1 MATARACKRR
11 KDTWGGEV
19 AMDQVKLSSRVEA
32 LRQRYLNWK
41 GRVGYETALYW
52 TKGYQESEGEPV
64 IIRRAVALKKL
75 MENKTVMIHP
85 GELIVGGID
94 KRPHTTQMYPDMN
107 VMWIADELDIFPT
120 RKYDPLDIDEETK
133 RVYREEILPYWKG
146 KTFEEVWLA
155 RAERAAPEALKYG
168 FGSCISDQGVVTF
181 FTINHHLPDF
191 KRVME
196 KGYLGMK
203 QEVEEKLNGLDPT
216 KPDFY
221 DKVVFY
227 KALLIVCDGMMKVG
241 RRFAD
246 LAREMAQKETDPL
259 LKADFLKIAEVCDR
273 VPAEPARN
281 FHEALQA
288 MYFTHFLSL
297 NDAATI
303 GFGRLDQYLLPWYKK
318 DIESGNITEDQAQE
332 LLDCFFIKLA
342 ELQQLFSE
350 EESKYVAGARGA
362 NMICVGGIDEN
373 GFDASNEL
381 SYMLLQAMCN
391 VRLGQPSVSVL
402 WHPGIPESMTIKA
415 AQLASLGTG
424 HPSIFSMN
432 RIVEM
437 LQEMGLPLKEARKGG
452 ILGCVEPST
461 ESGKCMAN
469 TNFGYLNMGPLMEF
483 ALNQGVWRMNNE
495 QMGSP
500 TPDPR
505 SFTSFDQVMEAFRK
519 QVEHAIGQH
528 ITLGQISE
536 KLHVEMDPD
545 PYADLL
551 YDECVEKGK
560 DIYAGGPKYTFG
572 PAILFTGVADVINSL
587 AAIKFLV
594 FDEKKLK
601 WGELLDALACD
612 FSGERGEEIRQMCLQ
627 APKYGNDDPYVD
639 LIGRECMRYPG
650 LETAKHKSH
659 QGKPWRAAVIPLV
672 TIHPFGLVTGALP
685 SGRKAAEPLAEGCSP
700 KQGTDVN
707 GPTAALMSAAAL
719 DHSMFLDGTQLNMKF
734 TPAALKDRRG
744 LMNLVA
750 LIKTYMSK
758 GGYHVQFNVIS
769 KETLMA
775 AQEKPEEFKGLTVR
789 VSGYNT
795 YFSTLCKEVQ
805 DEIIA
810 RTEHMAIM

>member
-1 MATARACKRR
+1 MATAKACK
-11 KDTWGGEV
+11 KVQDTWGGEV
-19 AMDQVKLSSRVEA
+19 AMDQVKLSERVYE

-52 TKGYQESEGEPV
+52 TQGYQESEGEPV
-64 IIRRAVALKKL
+64 IMRRASALKKL
-75 MENKTVMIHP
+75 MENKTVLIHP

-94 KRPHTTQMYPDMN
+94 KRPHSTQMFPDMN

-168 FGSCISDQGVVTF
+168 FRSCISDQGVVTF
-181 FTINHHLPDF
+181 FTINHHLPDY

-196 KGYLGMK
+196 KGYAGIR
-203 QEVEEKLNGLDPT
+203 QEVEEKMNSLDPT
-216 KPDFY
+216 LPDYY

-227 KALLIVCDGMMKVG
+227 KALLIVCEGMIKVG

-246 LAREMAQKETDPL
+246 RAREMAEKEMDPG

-281 FHEALQA
+281 FHEALQT

-297 NDAATI
+297 NDAASI

-350 EESKYVAGARGA
+350 EEAKYVAGARGA
-362 NMICVGGIDEN
+362 NMICVGGVDED

-402 WHPGIPESMTIKA
+402 WHPGMPERLAIKA

-424 HPSIFSMN
+424 HPSIFNMN
-432 RIVEM
+432 RIVEI
-437 LQEMGLPLKEARKGG
+437 LQEMGLPLKEARRGG
-452 ILGCVEPST
+452 ILGCVEPSA
-461 ESGKCMAN
+461 ESGTCMAN
-469 TNFGYLNMGPLMEF
+469 TNFGYLNMGPMMEF
-483 ALNQGVWRMNNE
+483 ALTQGVWRQNNE
-495 QMGSP
+495 QMGYP

-519 QVEHAIGQH
+519 QVEHAVARH
-528 ITLGQISE
+528 ITLGQITE

-545 PYADLL
+545 PFADLL

-560 DIYAGGPKYTFG
+560 DLYAGGTKYTFG

-587 AAIKFLV
+587 AAIQYLV

-601 WGELLDALACD
+601 WDELLDALASD
-612 FSGERGEEIRQMCLQ
+612 FSGERGEQIRQMCMQ
-627 APKYGNDDPYVD
+627 APKYGNGDPYVD
-639 LIGRECMRYPG
+639 MIGRECMRYPG

-659 QGKPWRAAVIPLV
+659 QGHAWRAAVIPLV

-685 SGRKAAEPLAEGCSP
+685 SGRKAGEPLAEGCSP

-734 TPAALKDRRG
+734 SPATLKDRRG

-750 LIKTYMSK
+750 LIKTFMAK

-769 KETLMA
+769 SETLMA

-795 YFSTLCKEVQ
+795 YFTTLCKEVQ